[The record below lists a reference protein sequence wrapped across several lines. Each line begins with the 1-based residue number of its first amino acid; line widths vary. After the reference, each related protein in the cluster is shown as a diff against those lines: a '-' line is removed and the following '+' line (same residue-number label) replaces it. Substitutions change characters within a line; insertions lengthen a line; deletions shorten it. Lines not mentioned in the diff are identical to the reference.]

1 MLGNAATGAVN
12 ALSTTTTSFD
22 FQAGKDSY
30 NRTRVALIVSFDG
43 NRRVNIEAEDRVL
56 RLIEFNTSRVVYI
69 AA

>member
-1 MLGNAATGAVN
+1 MPLAQLLHLLTLKQVRPY
-12 ALSTTTTSFD
+12 
-22 FQAGKDSY
+22 Y